1 MIWVLAEH
9 DAGVPRLRSVCSLW
23 VALVPHCLWHCSCC
37 PRCPPGRAPALFDS
51 LVQSLLMAP
60 MFICIEVA
68 FRFGLLPEFHK
79 RVEVLVAQRR
89 KDFGTD

>member
-1 MIWVLAEH
+1 MFTVDCTRA
-9 DAGVPRLRSVCSLW
+9 SLS
-23 VALVPHCLWHCSCC
+23 VALLVLR

-68 FRFGLLPEFHK
+68 FRFGLLPAFHK